1 MEPRHDSLGER
12 IARFLR
18 SSAVGIVATV
28 IDYIVLELAA
38 RVFHVD
44 PSLAKIPA
52 LACGTLTQFV
62 GSRYF
67 AFRAQQGHLGRQLKW
82 FAFAEFCAFWITVI
96 VFRVMVRWMRIPMEI
111 ANMVSGFIVYFG
123 FSYPIWKRVFTV
135 QSDVAVSAET
145 APASLAPENRA
156 A

>member
-1 MEPRHDSLGER
+1 MTPRTETFGER

-18 SSAVGIVATV
+18 SSAVGIFATI
-28 IDYIVLELAA
+28 IDYTVLELVA
-38 RVFHVD
+38 RVLHVD

-67 AFRAQQGHLGRQLKW
+67 AFRAQRGPLGRQLKW
-82 FAFAEFCAFWITVI
+82 FVFAEFCAFCLTVL
-96 VFRVMVRWMRIPMEI
+96 VFRVMVSWWHMPMEI
-111 ANMVSGFIVYFG
+111 ANMVSGFLVYFG

-135 QSDVAVSAET
+135 DAPKTESAEQIPQT
-145 APASLAPENRA
+145 ATADRA